1 MSSLTMQ
8 KPLNSKMVISKSGIE
23 HISKDEGF
31 SAIPYNDIAGNCTV
45 GVGILLSY
53 SPCTEQQMK
62 TKYDLAKL
70 NATFHDRLEEAQKYV
85 RFYIREAQLSQE
97 QFDALTSFV
106 FNVGVGNAKDVLAF
120 ANKGD
125 YQKVENEMNRFVCIT
140 EKGKDG
146 KPSRKKLSNGL
157 ANRRKREIVPF
168 QIQP

>member
-1 MSSLTMQ
+1 M
-8 KPLNSKMVISKSGIE
+8 
-23 HISKDEGF
+23 
-31 SAIPYNDIAGNCTV
+31 
-45 GVGILLSY
+45 
-53 SPCTEQQMK
+53 
-62 TKYDLAKL
+62 

-85 RFYIREAQLSQE
+85 RFYVREAQLSQD

-125 YQKVENEMNRFVCIT
+125 YQKVEIEMNRFVYIT

-146 KPSRKKLSNGL
+146 KPSRKKFSNGL
-157 ANRRKREIVPF
+157 ANRRKRETVPF

>member
-1 MSSLTMQ
+1 MHRKT
-8 KPLNSKMVISKSGIE
+8 
-23 HISKDEGF
+23 DENQ
-31 SAIPYNDIAGNCTV
+31 IR
-45 GVGILLSY
+45 
-53 SPCTEQQMK
+53 
-62 TKYDLAKL
+62 LAKL

-85 RFYIREAQLSQE
+85 RFYVREAQLTQD

-106 FNVGVGNAKDVLAF
+106 FNVSVGNAKDVLAF

-125 YQKVENEMNRFVCIT
+125 YQKVEIEMNRFVYIT

>member
-1 MSSLTMQ
+1 MSNVALQ
-8 KPLNSKMVISKSGIE
+8 KPLNSTMIISKSGIE

-85 RFYIREAQLSQE
+85 RFYVRGSQLSQA

-120 ANKGD
+120 ANKGE
-125 YQKVENEMNRFVCIT
+125 YQKVENEMNRFVYIT

-146 KPSRKKLSNGL
+146 KPSKKKFSNGL
-157 ANRRKREIVPF
+157 ANRRKREVVPF
-168 QIQP
+168 QIKP